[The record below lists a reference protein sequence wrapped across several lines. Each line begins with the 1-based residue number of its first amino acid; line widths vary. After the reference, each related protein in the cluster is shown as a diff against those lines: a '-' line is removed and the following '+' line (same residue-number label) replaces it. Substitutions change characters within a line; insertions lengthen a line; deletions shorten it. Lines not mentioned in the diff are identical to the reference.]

1 MRVGDSLLKL
11 LGLCLLAGV
20 LVAGMLF
27 PIVGALGVVSN
38 RASDTIDSVSADLVA
53 TPPPLIT
60 TITDSA
66 GTPIASLFDQYR
78 IPVAPEQISATMK
91 AALVSIEDRRFY
103 EHHGV
108 DWKGTIRAA
117 ISNQSGGDVQGAS
130 TLTQQYVKNYLIN
143 VVNRDNKTEQSRAQ
157 EQTIARKL
165 REARIAIQLEQKMGK
180 EEILAGYLNV
190 VEFAYEVYGIGA
202 AASAYFGTTPDK
214 LTVAQSALLA
224 GAVNN
229 PVLYNPWRKPT
240 ETLQRRNVVIDKMV
254 ENQKLS
260 PDFAEAAKRE
270 PLGVLPSPKKPAANC
285 VGAGPEYGF
294 YCQYVFEY
302 LEKVGF
308 TEDQIKTGGYT
319 IKTSFDARATQL
331 AKAAAE
337 AEVPKRQPG
346 IANTMAIVAP
356 GKERHQVLALV
367 ANRDY
372 GLDAAAGQTTYG
384 LPSRIA
390 NKFGAGS
397 IFKIFTSAAY
407 LEKGGG
413 IMNQVDVP
421 GSYTSNVFVGGG
433 DSCPPTP
440 RGDDYNTRTYCVKNA
455 NNNYPPKMTL
465 QDALATSPNT
475 AFVILEERVGMGPV
489 VDMASRLGLRDTM
502 SASLAGVDPNPERKE
517 EQYNR
522 SQADYF
528 KPTDKSPG
536 KASFTLGPGPVST
549 LELAN
554 VGATIM
560 SGGVWC
566 PPTPLIEI
574 LDRNG
579 KKIEVNEQPCEQ
591 AVAEPL
597 ANTLAIGLSKDE
609 TTGTARAAAQAVGWN
624 RPMIGKT
631 GTTQEYK
638 SAGFLGATPQYAAA
652 VLTFNDSPKPQGI
665 CDTDPPRLCGS
676 GGNIYGGKVPARTWF
691 QTMSKL
697 LEGQPPL
704 PLPPP
709 DPRYLDGGPE
719 IKVPDVIGKSQEEAT
734 SILQQAGYQVVAKDR
749 NDARQKGTVVGQSPR
764 GAALAGE
771 TITIQVS
778 TGYVPPPRT
787 SDAPPPAS
795 ESAPPPSDGG
805 GGDNGGGTPPA
816 EDENPGNGNGNGNPG
831 GTFPGGGPP
840 ITIGPIR
847 P

>member
-1 MRVGDSLLKL
+1 VRLGDSLLKL

-27 PIVGALGVVSN
+27 PVMGALGVVSN

-53 TPPPLIT
+53 TDPPLIT

-78 IPVAPEQISATMK
+78 IPVTPEQISPTMK

-103 EHHGV
+103 QHHGV

-117 ISNQSGGDVQGAS
+117 VSNQTGGDVQGAS

-143 VVNRDNKTEQSRAQ
+143 VVNRGNKTEQSKAQ

-165 REARIAIQLEQKMGK
+165 REARIAIQLEQKMSK
-180 EEILAGYLNV
+180 EEILTGYLNV

-202 AASAYFGTTPDK
+202 ASSAYFGTTPDK
-214 LTVAQSALLA
+214 LSVAQAALLA

-240 ETLQRRNVVIDKMV
+240 ETLARRNVVIDKMV
-254 ENQKLS
+254 ENEKLS
-260 PDFAEAAKRE
+260 PDAAEAAKKE
-270 PLGVLPSPKKPAANC
+270 ELGILPAPKKPAANC

-294 YCQYVFEY
+294 YCQYVYEY
-302 LEKVGF
+302 LQKLGF
-308 TEDQIKTGGYT
+308 TQDQIQTGGYT

-337 AEVPKRQPG
+337 AEVPKTQPG
-346 IANTMAIVAP
+346 IANTMAIVRP
-356 GKERHQVLALV
+356 GKERHQVIALV

-372 GLDAAAGQTTYG
+372 GLDQAKGQTTYG

-397 IFKIFTSAAY
+397 IYKIFTAAAY

-413 IMNQVDVP
+413 IMNQIDVP
-421 GSYTSNVFVGGG
+421 FKHVSGVFRGGG
-433 DSCPPTP
+433 KSCPATGQP
-440 RGDDYNTRTYCVKNA
+440 NTRWYCVENA
-455 NNNYPPKMTL
+455 GPNYPSKMTL

-475 AFVILEERVGMGPV
+475 GFVILEERVGMGPV

-502 SASLAGVDPNPERKE
+502 QASLAGVDPDPNGKRAEVKL
-517 EQYNR
+517 
-522 SQADYF
+522 SQSDFF
-528 KPTDKSPG
+528 KPKANSPG
-536 KASFTLGPGPVST
+536 EGSFTLGPGPLST

-566 PPTPLIEI
+566 PPSPLVEV
-574 LDRNG
+574 LDRDG
-579 KKIEVNEQPCEQ
+579 KKIEINEQPCEQ

-597 ANTLAIGLSKDE
+597 ANTLAHGMSKDD
-609 TTGTARAAAQAVGWN
+609 TSGTARGAAGAVGWN

-631 GTTQEYK
+631 GTTQDHK
-638 SAGFLGATPQYAAA
+638 SAGFVGATPQLAAA
-652 VLTFNDSPKPQGI
+652 VLTFNDSPRPQGI
-665 CDTDPPRLCGS
+665 CDGDPPRLCGT
-676 GGNIYGGKVPARTWF
+676 GGNIYGGRVPARTWF
-691 QTMSKL
+691 TTMSKV
-697 LEGQPPL
+697 LEGQPADG
-704 PLPPP
+704 LPPA
-709 DPRYLDGGPE
+709 DQRYLEGGPE
-719 IKVPDVIGKSQEEAT
+719 IKVPDVIGKTQEEAT
-734 SILQQAGYQVVAKDR
+734 ATLQNAGYQVVPKTR
-749 NDARQKGTVVGQSPR
+749 NDAVKKGIVVGQSPR

-771 TITIQVS
+771 TITIFVS
-778 TGYVPPPRT
+778 TGYVPPPKT
-787 SDAPPPAS
+787 SDTPIPPTEPPPGGGPGL
-795 ESAPPPSDGG
+795 PPPPGGPGQPPPGG
-805 GGDNGGGTPPA
+805 GN
-816 EDENPGNGNGNGNPG
+816 
-831 GTFPGGGPP
+831 GPP
-840 ITIGPIR
+840 ITIGPID

>member
-1 MRVGDSLLKL
+1 MRLGDSLLKL

-27 PIVGALGVVSN
+27 PVMGALGVVSN

-53 TPPPLIT
+53 TDPPLIT

-66 GTPIASLFDQYR
+66 GAPIASLFDQYR
-78 IPVAPEQISATMK
+78 IPVTPDQISPTMK

-103 EHHGV
+103 QHNGV

-117 ISNQSGGDVQGAS
+117 VSNQTGGDVQGAS

-143 VVNRDNKTEQSRAQ
+143 VVNRGNKTEQSKAQ

-165 REARIAIQLEQKMGK
+165 REARIAIQLEQKMSK
-180 EEILAGYLNV
+180 EEILTGYLNV

-202 AASAYFGTTPDK
+202 ASSAYFGTTPDK
-214 LTVAQSALLA
+214 LSVAQAALLA

-240 ETLQRRNVVIDKMV
+240 ETLARRNVVIDKMV
-254 ENQKLS
+254 ENEKLS
-260 PDFAEAAKRE
+260 PDAAEAAKKE
-270 PLGVLPSPKKPAANC
+270 DLGILPSPKKPAANC

-294 YCQYVFEY
+294 YCQYVYEY
-302 LEKVGF
+302 LQKLGF
-308 TEDQIKTGGYT
+308 TQDQIQTGGYT

-331 AKAAAE
+331 AKDAAE
-337 AEVPKRQPG
+337 AEVPKTTPG
-346 IANTMAIVAP
+346 IANTMAIVQP
-356 GKERHQVLALV
+356 GKERHQVVALV

-372 GLDAAAGQTTYG
+372 GLDAAKGQTTYG
-384 LPSRIA
+384 LPSRVA

-397 IFKIFTSAAY
+397 IYKIFTSAAY

-413 IMNQVDVP
+413 IMNQIDVP
-421 GSYTSNVFVGGG
+421 ATHNSSVFVGGSPK
-433 DSCPPTP
+433 SCPRTGAPND
-440 RGDDYNTRTYCVKNA
+440 GDTRVYCVKNA
-455 NNNYPPKMTL
+455 ADYPSKMTL
-465 QDALATSPNT
+465 QDALAKSPNT
-475 AFVILEERVGMGPV
+475 GFVILEERVGMGPV

-502 SASLAGVDPNPERKE
+502 ASSMGGVDPDPTHKRDEYRL
-517 EQYNR
+517 
-522 SQADYF
+522 SQSDYF
-528 KPTDKSPG
+528 KPSERSPG
-536 KASFTLGPGPVST
+536 KASFTLGPGPLST
-549 LELAN
+549 VELAN

-566 PPTPLIEI
+566 PPTPLIEV
-574 LDRNG
+574 LDRSG
-579 KKIEVNEQPCEQ
+579 KKVEVNEQPCEQ

-597 ANTLAIGLSKDE
+597 ANGLAVGLSKDD
-609 TTGTARAAAQAVGWN
+609 TSGTANRAATSVGWN

-638 SAGFLGATPQYAAA
+638 SAGFLGATPQYSAA

-665 CDTDPPRLCGS
+665 CDTDPPRLCGT

-691 QTMSKL
+691 QTMSKYL
-697 LEGQPPL
+697 DGQPAL
-704 PLPPP
+704 PLPVAE
-709 DPRYLDGGPE
+709 PRYLDGGPE

-734 SILQQAGYQVVAKDR
+734 TILQNAGYKVTATDR
-749 NDARQKGTVVGQSPR
+749 NDARKKGTVVGQSPR

-771 TITIQVS
+771 TITIYVS
-778 TGYVPPPRT
+778 TGYVPPPQT
-787 SDAPPPAS
+787 SDTPAPPS
-795 ESAPPPSDGG
+795 EPPPGG
-805 GGDNGGGTPPA
+805 GPGQPPPPGGGTGPPGNGGG
-816 EDENPGNGNGNGNPG
+816 N
-831 GTFPGGGPP
+831 GPP
-840 ITIGPIR
+840 ITIGPVD

>member
-53 TPPPLIT
+53 TDPPLIT

-78 IPVAPEQISATMK
+78 IPVTAEQISPTMK
-91 AALVSIEDRRFY
+91 AALVSVEDRRFY
-103 EHHGV
+103 EHNGV

-117 ISNQSGGDVQGAS
+117 ISNQTGGDVQGAS

-143 VVNRDNKTEQSRAQ
+143 VVNRGNKTEQSKAQ

-165 REARIAIQLEQKMGK
+165 REARIAIQLEQKMSK
-180 EEILAGYLNV
+180 EEILTGYLNV

-214 LTVAQSALLA
+214 LSVAQSALLA

-229 PVLYNPWRKPT
+229 PVLYNPWRKPA

-260 PDFAEAAKRE
+260 PDVAEVAKKE
-270 PLGVLPSPKKPAANC
+270 PLGTLPAPKKPAANC

-294 YCQYVFEY
+294 FCQYVYEY
-302 LEKVGF
+302 LQKIGF
-308 TEDQIKTGGYT
+308 TPDQIQTGGYK
-319 IKTSFDARATQL
+319 IKTSFDAQATQI
-331 AKAAAE
+331 AKQAAE
-337 AEVPKRQPG
+337 AEVPKTQPG
-346 IANTMAIVAP
+346 IANTMAIVRP

-372 GLDAAAGQTTYG
+372 GLDANQGQTTYG

-413 IMNQVDVP
+413 INNMIDVP
-421 GSYTSNVFVGGG
+421 KTHVSQVFVGGAKTCPRTPRPNDG
-433 DSCPPTP
+433 DSTL
-440 RGDDYNTRTYCVKNA
+440 YCVKNA
-455 NNNYPPKMTL
+455 AEYPAKMTL
-465 QDALATSPNT
+465 QDALAQSPNT
-475 AFVILEERVGMGPV
+475 GFVILEERVGMGPV
-489 VDMASRLGLRDTM
+489 VDMASRLGLRETM
-502 SASLAGVDPNPERKE
+502 AANNAGTDPDPSRKE
-517 EQYNR
+517 AEYR
-522 SQADYF
+522 LSQSDFF
-528 KPTDKSPG
+528 KPNENSPG
-536 KASFTLGPGPVST
+536 KASFTLGPGPLST

-566 PPTPLIEI
+566 PPTPLIEV
-574 LDRNG
+574 LDRDG
-579 KKIEVNEQPCEQ
+579 KKVEINEQPCEQ

-597 ANTLAIGLSKDE
+597 ANTLATGLSKDD
-609 TTGTARAAAQAVGWN
+609 TSGTARAAAGSVGWV

-631 GTTQEYK
+631 GTTQDFK
-638 SAGFLGATPQYAAA
+638 SAGFLGATPQLSGA

-665 CDTDPPRLCGS
+665 CDGDPPRLCGT

-691 QTMSKL
+691 QTMAKL
-697 LEGQPPL
+697 HEGAPVAPMPPV
-704 PLPPP
+704 

-734 SILQQAGYQVVAKDR
+734 SVLQNAGYQVVAKER
-749 NDARQKGTVVGQSPR
+749 NDARKKGTVVGQSPR

-771 TITIQVS
+771 LITIQVS

-787 SDAPPPAS
+787 SDV
-795 ESAPPPSDGG
+795 PPSGPAPEPGPDPGEGNGPGNGG
-805 GGDNGGGTPPA
+805 GG
-816 EDENPGNGNGNGNPG
+816 PGPG
-831 GTFPGGGPP
+831 GPGGPGIEPPP
-840 ITIGPIR
+840 ITIGPVR